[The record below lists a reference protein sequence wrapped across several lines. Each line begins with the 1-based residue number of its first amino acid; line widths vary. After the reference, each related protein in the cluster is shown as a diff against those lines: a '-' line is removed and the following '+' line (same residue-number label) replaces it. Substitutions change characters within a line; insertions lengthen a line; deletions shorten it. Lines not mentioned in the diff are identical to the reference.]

1 MWDNSTHK
9 CSLVNGRLTETFRK
23 CEDYNENV
31 QKDICESI
39 IPHYFNDS
47 IEESSDLYYK
57 CIFEDGL
64 CKKKKKTC
72 SDYLD
77 FDDENECQ
85 LFISTDNSKRCA
97 FYNGKCIEQYK
108 KCEDYKDNVK
118 KEICESI
125 VPFNEEKKKRR

>member
-39 IPHYFNDS
+39 IPYYFNDS
-47 IEESSDLYYK
+47 IEEISDLYYK

-77 FDDENECQ
+77 FDDECQ
-85 LFISTDNSKRCA
+85 LFISTDNSKRCG
-97 FYNGKCIEQYK
+97 F
-108 KCEDYKDNVK
+108 
-118 KEICESI
+118 
-125 VPFNEEKKKRR
+125 